1 MSMNPQQF
9 RDHVIRATL
18 QPMGLWSI
26 EAEEL
31 LIGTAAH
38 ESQLG
43 RYIVQVGGPALG
55 VFQME
60 PATYWDIYRTFLAF
74 DRKLLSR
81 IDGIVPMTGRTA
93 EHMITDLRYACVMAR
108 LKYYRVAEAL
118 PAASDLNGQARY
130 WKQHYNT
137 PKGRGTV
144 WQYVAHYRTLVKG
157 ELR

>member
-1 MSMNPQQF
+1 MSINPQQF
-9 RDHVIRATL
+9 REHVIRATL
-18 QPMGLWSI
+18 QPMGLWSP

-60 PATYWDIYRTFLAF
+60 GPTWRDLYQTFLVYNN
-74 DRKLLSR
+74 KLMGR
-81 IDGIVPMTGRTA
+81 IHGVVPMTGRTA

-108 LKYYRVAEAL
+108 LKYYRVKDPL
-118 PAASDLNGQARY
+118 PAADDLQGQARY

-144 WQYVAHYRTLVKG
+144 EQYVADYRKYVRG
-157 ELR
+157 VS

>member
-1 MSMNPQQF
+1 M
-9 RDHVIRATL
+9 
-18 QPMGLWSI
+18 WSP

-60 PATYWDIYRTFLAF
+60 PATFQDLYRTFLAYNN
-74 DRKLLSR
+74 KLMGR
-81 IDGIVPMTGRTA
+81 IHGVIPMTGRTA
-93 EHMITDLRYACVMAR
+93 YHMVTDLRYACVMAR
-108 LKYYRVAEAL
+108 LKYYRVPEPL
-118 PAASDLNGQARY
+118 PAADDIQGQARY

-144 WQYVAHYRTLVKG
+144 EQYVADYRKYVRG
-157 ELR
+157 DNHESR

>member
-1 MSMNPQQF
+1 MSINPQQF
-9 RDHVIRATL
+9 REHVIRATL
-18 QPMGLWSI
+18 QPMGLWSP

-43 RYIVQVGGPALG
+43 TFVAQVGGPALG

-60 PATYWDIYRTFLAF
+60 PFTWRDIYQTFLAYNN
-74 DRKLLSR
+74 KLMGR
-81 IDGIVPMTGRTA
+81 IHGIVPMTGRKA
-93 EHMITDLRYACVMAR
+93 EDMITDLRYACVMAR
-108 LKYYRVAEAL
+108 LRYYRVSDPL
-118 PAASDLNGQARY
+118 PAADDLQGQARY

-144 WQYVAHYRTLVKG
+144 EQYVKDYRRYVRG
-157 ELR
+157 VA